1 MLTTLT
7 AAALALTLQTAPAA
21 ADAAPAEQVAATPP
35 VETAGA
41 EQPAH
46 TRMICRMETVVG
58 TRMPQRVCMTQGHR
72 DARTRDSRELVQRL
86 DVQNSNR
93 GRSFAACSGRGGD

>member
-7 AAALALTLQTAPAA
+7 VAALALTLQTAPEAANAAA
-21 ADAAPAEQVAATPP
+21 ADQSATSS
-35 VETAGA
+35 VETTEAA
-41 EQPAH
+41 DQPDH
-46 TRMICRMETVVG
+46 TRVVCRTETVVG

-72 DARTRDSRELVQRL
+72 DARTRDSRALAQRL

-93 GRSFAACSGRGGD
+93 GRTFASCTGRGGD